1 MRHFASTY
9 RVTRFAC
16 AALAGFVIQ
25 PGLVSALALGN
36 IALQSS
42 LGRPLRVVIPVALSD
57 GETLNSSCLKL
68 VRDPVAGTPQLMTG
82 RVSVER
88 NAANTRLI
96 VTTPRPVDEPALRL
110 SLQAGCGDTMRRDYV
125 LLLDPQGTESSTVVA
140 AADFDEFKNYA
151 GARRPT
157 AAPHGAQPVA
167 TSTAPSPS
175 PVSAPAPTTF
185 KPFDPPA
192 PIAVAQTQKTA
203 PAPPM
208 VELTVTPRELVAA
221 PRELVAAPREPVA
234 LTTIQPSSGFIA
246 EAAAAS
252 LTPLSV
258 ARSNTPGA
266 SAPTA
271 MLRTRDQVPEETL
284 WIQTWPYAAVLLS
297 IGAIALTAFVKR
309 RRIVAPAWSAS
320 TVNNFSKSP
329 MLTSAAANTFAHFD
343 VMSEVAPKALHQIAR
358 PRAIDDPIH
367 DANLD
372 TLLQAPDVEVDEID
386 EHVIRKAW
394 ATLATESAAD
404 IGTDSILKAI
414 EAAERDMQIRPP
426 EPAQAAMDSA
436 LGDDLLRNPKPRR

>member
-16 AALAGFVIQ
+16 AALAGFLIQ

-36 IALQSS
+36 MALQSS
-42 LGRPLRVVIPVALSD
+42 LGQPLRVVIPVALSD
-57 GETLNSSCLKL
+57 GEILNSSCLKL
-68 VRDPVAGTPQLMTG
+68 VRDPVDGTPQLMTG

-125 LLLDPQGTESSTVVA
+125 LLLDPQGTESSTMVA
-140 AADFDEFKNYA
+140 SADLDEFKNYA
-151 GARRPT
+151 GAQHPT
-157 AAPHGAQPVA
+157 VAPRGAQWVA
-167 TSTAPSPS
+167 TSTQPAP

-185 KPFDPPA
+185 KPIDPPP

-203 PAPPM
+203 PAAPM
-208 VELTVTPRELVAA
+208 VELTVTPRE
-221 PRELVAAPREPVA
+221 PVA
-234 LTTIQPSSGFIA
+234 LTTIEPSSGFIA

-252 LTPLSV
+252 LSPMST
-258 ARSNTPGA
+258 ARSDRIAA
-266 SAPTA
+266 SEPTA
-271 MLRTRDQVPEETL
+271 ILRTRDQAREETL
-284 WIQTWPYAAVLLS
+284 WTQSWPYGAVLLS

-309 RRIVAPAWSAS
+309 RGIVAPAWSAS

-329 MLTSAAANTFAHFD
+329 MMISAAVDTFADFG
-343 VMSEVAPKALHQIAR
+343 VMSEVAPNAPRQITR
-358 PRAIDDPIH
+358 QRAIEEPIH
-367 DANLD
+367 DENLD
-372 TLLQAPDVEVDEID
+372 TLLQVPDVELDAID

-394 ATLATESAAD
+394 ATLATESATD

-414 EAAERDMQIRPP
+414 EAAERDMHISPP
-426 EPAQAAMDSA
+426 APAQAAMDNA
-436 LGDDLLRNPKPRR
+436 LDDDLLRTPKPRR

>member
-9 RVTRFAC
+9 RVSRFAF
-16 AALAGFVIQ
+16 AALAGILIQ

-42 LGRPLRVVIPVALSD
+42 LGQPLRVVIPVALSD
-57 GETLNSSCLKL
+57 GETLNTACLKL

-88 NAANTRLI
+88 NAANIRLI
-96 VTTPRPVDEPALRL
+96 VITPRTVDEPALRL

-125 LLLDPQGTESSTVVA
+125 LLLDPQGTESNTMVA
-140 AADFDEFKNYA
+140 SADLDEFKTYA
-151 GARRPT
+151 GARRPIEV
-157 AAPHGAQPVA
+157 PRGAQRVA
-167 TSTAPSPS
+167 TSTDPSPS
-175 PVSAPAPTTF
+175 PASAPAPTTF
-185 KPFDPPA
+185 KPIDPPL

-203 PAPPM
+203 PAAPM
-208 VELTVTPRELVAA
+208 VEPTVTPS
-221 PRELVAAPREPVA
+221 EPVA
-234 LTTIQPSSGFIA
+234 LTTIRPSSGFIP

-252 LTPLSV
+252 LSPEATL
-258 ARSNTPGA
+258 RLNTNKAAA

-271 MLRTRDQVPEETL
+271 MLRMRDEAPEETL
-284 WIQTWPYAAVLLS
+284 WTQTWPYGAMLLS

-309 RRIVAPAWSAS
+309 RRIAAPAWSAA
-320 TVNNFSKSP
+320 TGNNFSKSP
-329 MLTSAAANTFAHFD
+329 MLTSAANTFAHFG
-343 VMSEVAPKALHQIAR
+343 VMSEVAPKAVRQIAR
-358 PRAIDDPIH
+358 PSVVEDPIH

-372 TLLQAPDVEVDEID
+372 TLLQAPEVELDGID

-414 EAAERDMQIRPP
+414 AAAERDLHISPP
-426 EPAQAAMDSA
+426 EPAQAAMDNA
-436 LGDDLLRNPKPRR
+436 LDDDLLRNPKPRR

>member
-16 AALAGFVIQ
+16 AALAGFLIQ

-36 IALQSS
+36 MALQSS
-42 LGRPLRVVIPVALSD
+42 LGQPLRVVIPVALSD
-57 GETLNSSCLKL
+57 GEVLNTSCLKL
-68 VRDPVAGTPQLMTG
+68 VRDPVDGTPQLMTG

-96 VTTPRPVDEPALRL
+96 VTTPRPVDEPALRF
-110 SLQAGCGDTMRRDYV
+110 SLQAGCVDTMRRDYV
-125 LLLDPQGTESSTVVA
+125 LLLDPQGTESTTMLAS
-140 AADFDEFKNYA
+140 ADLDEFKNYA
-151 GARRPT
+151 GAQHRT
-157 AAPHGAQPVA
+157 AASRGAQRLA
-167 TSTAPSPS
+167 TSTQPSP

-185 KPFDPPA
+185 KPIDPPP

-203 PAPPM
+203 PAAPM
-208 VELTVTPRELVAA
+208 VELTVTPRE
-221 PRELVAAPREPVA
+221 PVA
-234 LTTIQPSSGFIA
+234 LTTILPSSGFIA

-252 LTPLSV
+252 LSPMST
-258 ARSNTPGA
+258 ARSNTTAA

-271 MLRTRDQVPEETL
+271 MLGARQAREETL
-284 WIQTWPYAAVLLS
+284 WTQSWPYGAVLLS

-329 MLTSAAANTFAHFD
+329 MMSSAAANTFADFGA
-343 VMSEVAPKALHQIAR
+343 MSAEAPTASRQVTR
-358 PRAIDDPIH
+358 QRAIEVPIH

-372 TLLQAPDVEVDEID
+372 ELLEMPDVEVDAID
-386 EHVIRKAW
+386 EHAIRKAW

-414 EAAERDMQIRPP
+414 EAAERDMRISPP
-426 EPAQAAMDSA
+426 EAAQAAMDNA
-436 LGDDLLRNPKPRR
+436 LDDALLGNPKSRR